1 MERKILIAGIV
12 LLIVLLLGVGC
23 SSIQQVKS
31 GLSQAQQDL
40 ATAKSTLSTTETAL
54 SSAEAT
60 LSTMRT
66 TLSATQSE
74 LNALKANCRPGNF
87 TTVSQL
93 ESWVSSHVQPTTTS
107 AGQWF
112 QEALRVQEAGL
123 QDGYLISVNVD
134 YDANTDMYR
143 IACNAMAAG
152 SLYTWNPEGAAV
164 HPLGADFT
172 IVTPTPTP

>member
-12 LLIVLLLGVGC
+12 LLIVLLIGVGC
-23 SSIQQVKS
+23 SSIQQVKA

-40 ATAKSTLSTTETAL
+40 ATAKGTLSATQ
-54 SSAEAT
+54 AT
-60 LSTMRT
+60 LTAVRT
-66 TLSATQSE
+66 TLSSTQSE
-74 LNALKANCRPGNF
+74 LNALEAKCPPGDF
-87 TTVSQL
+87 ATVSEL
-93 ESWVSSHVQPTTTS
+93 ESWVSSHVQPTTTHPD
-107 AGQWF
+107 QWF
-112 QEALRVQEAGL
+112 QGALRVQEAGL

-134 YDANTDMYR
+134 YDANTDMYS

-152 SLYTWNPEGAAV
+152 SLYTWNPEAAAV